1 MYFPADNGL
10 LSAPPRAGGA
20 GTLAPRPR
28 LTDGRPLHPGP
39 GPPSEGA
46 EAGRPA
52 SLPIAP
58 GRAQTRPERT
68 DENESALRAEE
79 RGLGSP
85 MRPPSH
91 PVPWASQMR
100 PPHPKGL
107 LRVPRGE
114 VGRVSG
120 VGPWPRF
127 SPRSAQR
134 GSTSRNHQPASPS
147 PASPAPMST
156 CPARPPSAPQSVG
169 SACAPP
175 PPSLHSRGRAEKGG
189 PRAMRMTS
197 EEPRP
202 IDSFRP
208 EPGPREWGPGRQRR
222 RRRRR
227 RG

>member
-1 MYFPADNGL
+1 MYFPVDNGL

-20 GTLAPRPR
+20 GGAGTRAPRPR
-28 LTDGRPLHPGP
+28 LTDERPLQPGP
-39 GPPSEGA
+39 GPPSEAA
-46 EAGRPA
+46 EAGRQA
-52 SLPIAP
+52 SPPVTP
-58 GRAQTRPERT
+58 GREQTRPERT
-68 DENESALRAEE
+68 GENESALRAEE

-85 MRPPSH
+85 RRPPSN

-114 VGRVSG
+114 VGQVSG
-120 VGPWPRF
+120 VGLWPGF

-134 GSTSRNHQPASPS
+134 GSTSRNHQPASSGRSAPS
-147 PASPAPMST
+147 SASPARMSI

-169 SACAPP
+169 SACSPP

-208 EPGPREWGPGRQRR
+208 EPGPRE
-222 RRRRR
+222 
-227 RG
+227 